1 MTAVPGAALA
11 APSHRHVRR
20 LCREFTDLRPPPVPL
35 TNEGGVPYKPR
46 DLNVPAIPTKAFF
59 REAAFRHRLEK
70 RDVGHPFGNTLHQ
83 AEKHP

>member
-1 MTAVPGAALA
+1 M
-11 APSHRHVRR
+11 
-20 LCREFTDLRPPPVPL
+20 
-35 TNEGGVPYKPR
+35 
-46 DLNVPAIPTKAFF
+46 AFF